1 MIPSSLLLLIGVS
14 MLARKTLIVWLSFSA
29 VFLVLISFGVCAITI
44 IIILLDI
51 PIFAIIFSLSSLIAV
66 LLLSYLWKNVYSL
79 CKSIE
84 NDGVYALNNVI

>member
-1 MIPSSLLLLIGVS
+1 
-14 MLARKTLIVWLSFSA
+14 MLSRKTLIVWLSFSA

-44 IIILLDI
+44 IIILLDM

-84 NDGVYALNNVI
+84 SDGVYALNNVI